1 LEREKDLT
9 KFYYLEP
16 EMNSEVRINV
26 LQRSLEDLRKTYLH
40 IKTELT
46 ALERRRKKMRKKE
59 KERHQ
64 RNNQSDLPNL

>member
-1 LEREKDLT
+1 MIND
-9 KFYYLEP
+9 YLEP
-16 EMNSEVRINV
+16 EMNSEVRISA

-46 ALERRRKKMRKKE
+46 ALERRRKKMSKKE
-59 KERHQ
+59 KDRNQ